1 MAEHGS
7 SNYFS
12 EIAESGDQNPLTCI
26 HRRIHC
32 TDTEAE
38 DKLNEQDK
46 IIVEAFVDT
55 LSEVALAVASRQLKP
70 RGEGE
75 VAR

>member
-1 MAEHGS
+1 MEHGS

-12 EIAESGDQNPLTCI
+12 EIAESGEQNPLTCI

-38 DKLNEQDK
+38 GQLSEQDK
-46 IIVEAFVDT
+46 IIVGVFLDT

-70 RGEGE
+70 GVGE
-75 VAR
+75 R

>member
-1 MAEHGS
+1 MEQWS

-26 HRRIHC
+26 HLRIHC

-38 DKLNEQDK
+38 GEFSEQDK
-46 IIVEAFVDT
+46 IIVEAFLDT

-70 RGEGE
+70 KREGE